1 MYCIWWPLCSPSS
14 RPPPSANPSS
24 RMSLV
29 ASRAFARY
37 PSFEFLFGTLQNH
50 WLACMLFMTAT
61 CLIRSYRKR
70 VGPLHKGKQPVSQTS
85 PQHNSSGSFDF
96 LTQLWYRQRPIN
108 QTVVPNSPEQVPLP
122 RRTNKRNMR
131 YKKSTRQFK
140 TKKQTVAKESPY
152 VTPKTTQPYDAFLV
166 LDLEGTCEL
175 GTDFNYPNEI
185 IVRYI
190 IYKED
195 THLRLITP

>member
-1 MYCIWWPLCSPSS
+1 M
-14 RPPPSANPSS
+14 
-24 RMSLV
+24 

-37 PSFEFLFGTLQNH
+37 PSLEFLLGTLQNH

-70 VGPLHKGKQPVSQTS
+70 VGPLHKGKQSVSQTS
-85 PQHNSSGSFDF
+85 PQHESSGFFSFF
-96 LTQLWYRQRPIN
+96 TKPWSRQRPIN
-108 QTVVPNSPEQVPLP
+108 QVVVSNSPEQVTLP
-122 RRTNKRNMR
+122 RRTAKRNMR
-131 YKKSTRQFK
+131 YQKSTRQFK
-140 TKKQTVAKESPY
+140 TKKQTVVKESPC

-175 GTDFNYPNEI
+175 GTNFNYPNEI

-190 IYKED
+190 ISQRKYLPKA
-195 THLRLITP
+195 HYSLRNFPSAYCNGKIGLTTEQRAC